1 MGKFKDPPAFSQSY
15 SYTKW
20 KNEVQAWKEVVVA
33 NKCIT
38 EETVG
43 QVLALSLPSSAE
55 EGDIRGKVMDAIS
68 ADELKGAAGY
78 TNLIKWMDDHMGRDD
93 TTNTIDKIR
102 DFMKYRKRE
111 DQRINDYIA
120 GFDAKYHA
128 AVNSGLDKL
137 PQAYLMW
144 LVIENA
150 EVSEQDTKLI
160 MSGVD
165 LTKKATLYTQ
175 AKESITKYLAGPGSR
190 IEGNSGI
197 KLKSETLFTK
207 SGGWNKPKQY
217 VPNYPLP
224 LDRGRGGGAQRPG
237 VGAGGAKPKTEVS
250 IPMNPMKN
258 GRRLLCDICGTFT
271 HFKRDCPFNPRPARY
286 GDIPDGDQVNN
297 EPYFEDGDFAYVAH
311 TYAQAEVPEE
321 ELQVYQDTHINSIN
335 VEQKVDH
342 VAALLAELTHNS
354 NNKQLKTFIVE
365 VRDEGQSSSDDQRDS
380 SDSSGPESD
389 TEGEPSQRVESSAS
403 TENQQLGP
411 RQSLDDGQDGSGQD
425 RGIERFGFRP
435 DQIAASEEAGKKE
448 KEEEVETE
456 KEDSEDEMGKGK
468 EESVKRRVRRNLTK
482 VKWPQ
487 KGNWIL
493 YKEKDK
499 DVWFRGQV
507 KGKGMKSSSKVPYYN
522 ITPEFDNNMG
532 VNLDNYDWTYDSPES
547 NKDKIIF
554 SGPDNG
560 KKKKT
565 PTSGGRKGK
574 KDQNSSQ
581 SPKLISRKENE
592 KNVDTYLTYYTYTDQ
607 ITRAEKAEKLDNTFV
622 VFIPRDQWDK
632 PFVKEEKEKEL
643 ANFQSYG
650 AYQEVRDEGQPRMSS
665 GWIVT
670 EKLYGEVLE
679 KLYEEVLG
687 AKARLVVH
695 GNQERKYEEMKDQR
709 MIKTIHWIDTTQQL
723 GDVFTKR
730 GASTEAIIKT
740 IEKGK
745 FFNK

>member
-297 EPYFEDGDFAYVAH
+297 EPYFEDSDFAYVAH
-311 TYAQAEVPEE
+311 TYAQVEMAEE
-321 ELQVYQDTHINSIN
+321 ELQVY
-335 VEQKVDH
+335 
-342 VAALLAELTHNS
+342 
-354 NNKQLKTFIVE
+354 
-365 VRDEGQSSSDDQRDS
+365 
-380 SDSSGPESD
+380 
-389 TEGEPSQRVESSAS
+389 
-403 TENQQLGP
+403 
-411 RQSLDDGQDGSGQD
+411 
-425 RGIERFGFRP
+425 
-435 DQIAASEEAGKKE
+435 
-448 KEEEVETE
+448 
-456 KEDSEDEMGKGK
+456 
-468 EESVKRRVRRNLTK
+468 
-482 VKWPQ
+482 
-487 KGNWIL
+487 
-493 YKEKDK
+493 
-499 DVWFRGQV
+499 
-507 KGKGMKSSSKVPYYN
+507 
-522 ITPEFDNNMG
+522 
-532 VNLDNYDWTYDSPES
+532 
-547 NKDKIIF
+547 
-554 SGPDNG
+554 
-560 KKKKT
+560 
-565 PTSGGRKGK
+565 
-574 KDQNSSQ
+574 
-581 SPKLISRKENE
+581 
-592 KNVDTYLTYYTYTDQ
+592 
-607 ITRAEKAEKLDNTFV
+607 
-622 VFIPRDQWDK
+622 
-632 PFVKEEKEKEL
+632 
-643 ANFQSYG
+643 
-650 AYQEVRDEGQPRMSS
+650 
-665 GWIVT
+665 
-670 EKLYGEVLE
+670 
-679 KLYEEVLG
+679 
-687 AKARLVVH
+687 
-695 GNQERKYEEMKDQR
+695 
-709 MIKTIHWIDTTQQL
+709 
-723 GDVFTKR
+723 
-730 GASTEAIIKT
+730 
-740 IEKGK
+740 
-745 FFNK
+745 